1 MKRLLITLIGVLL
14 LTSTI
19 SFASESGEPS
29 DAKNVIENFYA
40 KIKLDRVRLYWVI
53 NNPEDL
59 KEIRLQTKKSG
70 EANYTDLDAIKFGD
84 FIEKETKDSVS
95 EYVYSY
101 RHKVKENG
109 VYFYKITLI
118 NNEGQE
124 IGNEEIKLG
133 ISSIPDFELLQNNPN
148 PFNPSTIISYKIFT
162 AGHVSLKV
170 YNLTGKQIAVLVD
183 QTQNPGT
190 YSIEFNTG
198 NFPELSSGI
207 YFYKLQ
213 TSYSSDIKK
222 MIFAK

>member
-1 MKRLLITLIGVLL
+1 MKRLLITIIGVLL
-14 LTSTI
+14 LATTL
-19 SFASESGEPS
+19 SFAGKTDEPS
-29 DAKNVIENFYA
+29 EIRNVIENFYA
-40 KIKLDRVRLYWVI
+40 KLKKDRVRLYWVI
-53 NNPEDL
+53 TNPDNL
-59 KEIRLQTKKSG
+59 REIKLQTKKSG
-70 EANYTDLDAIKFGD
+70 EATYTDLDVIKYSD
-84 FIEKETKDSVS
+84 YIEKEVTDSIS
-95 EYVYSY
+95 NYIYSY

-118 NNEGQE
+118 DNESKE
-124 IGNEEIKLG
+124 IVNEEIKLG
-133 ISSIPDFELLQNNPN
+133 ISDIPDFELLQNNPN
-148 PFNPSTIISYKIFT
+148 PFNPSTIISYKLFS
-162 AGHVSLKV
+162 AGHVSLKI

-183 QTQNPGT
+183 QVQNAGN